1 MLYTPVIRL
10 MMKKK
15 KMMIIKISKMEHKMT
30 GMLNIINDSKVLLQY
45 GTSGDYDDN
54 SELIIIMLT
63 MIPHIHDNE
72 YILFQLAEPFPP
84 QKSILATRPK
94 L

>member
-15 KMMIIKISKMEHKMT
+15 KKKKMMIIKITKMEHKMT
-30 GMLNIINDSKVLLQY
+30 GMVKIITDSKVLLQY

-54 SELIIIMLT
+54 SDEL
-63 MIPHIHDNE
+63 
-72 YILFQLAEPFPP
+72 
-84 QKSILATRPK
+84 
-94 L
+94 